1 MGYRLCVCA
10 SGSVIT
16 DILNCFTLTKFSFLH
31 FGQNNGNFISSV
43 SYRILIRVLFPQT
56 GQYSHSSIMY
66 LSPPMFFF
74 FLFGIIAS
82 SGLSIDQIDD
92 VILPFHYKIDMILIM
107 SCLGF
112 C

>member
-74 FLFGIIAS
+74 FLF
-82 SGLSIDQIDD
+82 
-92 VILPFHYKIDMILIM
+92 LP
-107 SCLGF
+107 
-112 C
+112 